1 MQKLAVLDALM
12 ENKEM
17 PFSKNQLKE
26 IKEAYIREGCMLMRY
41 SEANRQLY
49 HPAYRMLLKEQ
60 REFFVERHINQNHF
74 PIEA

>member
-26 IKEAYIREGCMLMRY
+26 IKEAYIKEGCMLMRY

-49 HPAYRMLLKEQ
+49 HPAYRMLLRAGGILWGKAHQ
-60 REFFVERHINQNHF
+60 SKSFSD
-74 PIEA
+74 